1 MNAKYKYIY
10 LSEAKEYGNLD
21 LSILREA
28 TNPALDSALKNLLA
42 ANMEVLDAS
51 GIPQGSKLDNLNII
65 SVTPNMEVQPSEAQ
79 GFTVSIPMGAGQ
91 ARQVKYRID
100 RDLKGRNVLTLD
112 YSGDPQMNSLIPQ
125 IITMLN
131 ASNPDNAAR
140 LSTARITNIIP
151 HTARTLEYIQAF
163 TVIYPQDSGIVE
175 EEQYRADRSSGQLMF
190 LSTGTLANT
199 IKNMLLQTIS
209 NSDPQKKAML
219 NSGEVLGIEP
229 NTAVRVPEVTGFK
242 LSYVYNGDIYE
253 PEYKVS
259 KTPDNKIIFSLVTG
273 NTLEDTVLNMLLQ
286 TIPDNDPRKK
296 AMLDSGEVFG
306 IEPNTAVRVPEVT
319 GFKLSYTY
327 NGDTYESEYKV
338 SKTPD
343 NKIAFSP
350 VTGNT
355 LEDTVMDMLLGQLEK
370 SGAEEG
376 DAVAAT
382 GKISDISPA
391 EANTLDKVK
400 TFRLTYTDQAGA
412 VHVEDFQVVT
422 DSSGK
427 LMFQRIESLE
437 NKILQ
442 YIRQQ
447 FANDAPMTTWLNNVK
462 IEDITPVEG
471 TQGESLQEIESFTA
485 TDGQRSETF
494 VQTQQNG
501 RLYFAIN
508 SVEDDIYK
516 YLASVKGMESFNPSN
531 SKITITD
538 PAGDPT
544 VKFVDVNSFVLTRN
558 DGGPKV
564 EFKASNPPGKP
575 KAFTY
580 EVVSSDNLSED
591 LKKLVSAMDL
601 AKGYQKGFVVSDIR
615 PVNAKTVDNVI
626 GFRVSD
632 PEGKSIQYLG
642 MRGGKPVTLRIEDM
656 VKLYATSEDSG
667 LQYYKNPDTVLNN
680 STQIKDILQDK
691 AAGGVLDGIKSFTL
705 VLPNGDSAS
714 ITGVKNQSGVIKFA
728 LSNTKEGDST
738 APGQGL
744 TITDRDKKKI
754 DQIVGKVL
762 RKIKDLEFT
771 GWTNFRER

>member
-125 IITMLN
+125 IVTMLN
-131 ASNPDNAAR
+131 ASNPDNATR
-140 LSTARITNIIP
+140 LSTARITNIVP
-151 HTARTLEYIQAF
+151 SNARNLSDIQAF
-163 TVIYPQDSGIVE
+163 TVIYPQDSGIVK
-175 EEQYRADRSSGQLMF
+175 EEQYRADRSSGQLRF
-190 LSTGTLANT
+190 LPTGTLANT
-199 IKNMLLQTIS
+199 IKNMLLQTIPD
-209 NSDPQKKAML
+209 SDPKKKAML
-219 NSGEVLGIEP
+219 DSGEVLGIEP
-229 NTAVRVPEVTGFK
+229 GTAVRVPEVTGFK

-259 KTPDNKIIFSLVTG
+259 KTPDNKIAFSLVT
-273 NTLEDTVLNMLLQ
+273 
-286 TIPDNDPRKK
+286 R
-296 AMLDSGEVFG
+296 
-306 IEPNTAVRVPEVT
+306 
-319 GFKLSYTY
+319 
-327 NGDTYESEYKV
+327 
-338 SKTPD
+338 
-343 NKIAFSP
+343 
-350 VTGNT
+350 NT

-391 EANTLDKVK
+391 EANALDKVK

-412 VHVEDFQVVT
+412 VYVEDFQVVT

-447 FANDAPMTTWLNNVK
+447 FANDAPMTAWLNNVK
-462 IEDITPVEG
+462 IGSITPVEG
-471 TQGESLQEIESFTA
+471 TQGESLQEIASFTA

-508 SVEDDIYK
+508 SVENDIYK

-531 SKITITD
+531 SKITVTD

-544 VKFVDVNSFVLTRN
+544 VKFINVNSFVLTRN

-591 LKKLVSAMDL
+591 LKKLVSSMDL

-642 MRGGKPVTLRIEDM
+642 MKGGKPVTLRIEDM

-680 STQIKDILQDK
+680 STQIKNIMQDK

-714 ITGVKNQSGVIKFA
+714 IVGVKDQSGVIKFA

>member
-65 SVTPNMEVQPSEAQ
+65 SVTPNMEVQPDEAQ

-131 ASNPDNAAR
+131 ASNPDNATR
-140 LSTARITNIIP
+140 LSTARITNIVP
-151 HTARTLEYIQAF
+151 PNAKTLADIQAF

-190 LSTGTLANT
+190 LPTGTLANT
-199 IKNMLLQTIS
+199 IKNMLLQTIPD
-209 NSDPQKKAML
+209 SDPKKKAML
-219 NSGEVLGIEP
+219 DSGEVLGIEP
-229 NTAVRVPEVTGFK
+229 GTAVRVPEVTGFK

-253 PEYKVS
+253 PEY
-259 KTPDNKIIFSLVTG
+259 T
-273 NTLEDTVLNMLLQ
+273 
-286 TIPDNDPRKK
+286 
-296 AMLDSGEVFG
+296 
-306 IEPNTAVRVPEVT
+306 
-319 GFKLSYTY
+319 
-327 NGDTYESEYKV
+327 V

-343 NKIAFSP
+343 NKIAFSL
-350 VTGNT
+350 VTRNT

-447 FANDAPMTTWLNNVK
+447 FTNDAPMTTWLNNVR

-471 TQGESLQEIESFTA
+471 TQGESLQEIASFTA
-485 TDGQRSETF
+485 TDGQRAETF

-501 RLYFAIN
+501 KLYFAIN

-516 YLASVKGMESFNPSN
+516 YLASVEGMESFNPSN

-544 VKFVDVNSFVLTRN
+544 VKFVDVKSFVLTRN

-601 AKGYQKGFVVSDIR
+601 SKGYQKGFVVSDIR
-615 PVNAKTVDNVI
+615 PVNAKTIDNVI

-642 MRGGKPVTLRIEDM
+642 MKEGKPVTLKIEDM

-680 STQIKDILQDK
+680 STQVKNIMQDK
-691 AAGGVLDGIKSFTL
+691 AAGGILDGIKSFTL

-714 ITGVKNQSGVIKFA
+714 ITGVKDQSGVIKFA

-744 TITDRDKKKI
+744 TITDNDKKKI
-754 DQIVGKVL
+754 DQLVGKAL
-762 RKIKDLEFT
+762 KKIKDLEFT

>member
-51 GIPQGSKLDNLNII
+51 GIPQGSKLDNLNIV
-65 SVTPNMEVQPSEAQ
+65 SVTPNMEVPPSEAQ

-91 ARQVKYRID
+91 AKQVKYRID

-131 ASNPDNAAR
+131 ASNPDNATR

-151 HTARTLEYIQAF
+151 HTARNLADIQAF

-259 KTPDNKIIFSLVTG
+259 KTPDNKI
-273 NTLEDTVLNMLLQ
+273 
-286 TIPDNDPRKK
+286 
-296 AMLDSGEVFG
+296 
-306 IEPNTAVRVPEVT
+306 
-319 GFKLSYTY
+319 
-327 NGDTYESEYKV
+327 
-338 SKTPD
+338 
-343 NKIAFSP
+343 AFSP

-412 VHVEDFQVVT
+412 VHVEDFQVVM

-471 TQGESLQEIESFTA
+471 TQGESLQEIASFTA

-516 YLASVKGMESFNPSN
+516 YLASIKGMESFNPSN

-538 PAGDPT
+538 PSGDPT
-544 VKFVDVNSFVLTRN
+544 VKFVNVNSFVLTRN

-615 PVNAKTVDNVI
+615 PVNAKTIDNVI

-642 MRGGKPVTLRIEDM
+642 MKGGKPVTLRIEDM

-680 STQIKDILQDK
+680 STQIKDIMQDK

-714 ITGVKNQSGVIKFA
+714 IVGVKDQSGVIKFA

-744 TITDRDKKKI
+744 TITDNDKKKI
-754 DQIVGKVL
+754 DQLVGKAL
-762 RKIKDLEFT
+762 KKIKDLEFT

>member
-21 LSILREA
+21 LSILKEA

-125 IITMLN
+125 IVTMLN
-131 ASNPDNAAR
+131 ASNPDNATR
-140 LSTARITNIIP
+140 LSTARITNIVP
-151 HTARTLEYIQAF
+151 SNARNLADIQAF

-190 LSTGTLANT
+190 LPTGTLANT
-199 IKNMLLQTIS
+199 IKNMLLQTIPD
-209 NSDPQKKAML
+209 SDPKKKAML
-219 NSGEVLGIEP
+219 DSGEVLGIEP
-229 NTAVRVPEVTGFK
+229 GTAVRVPEVTGFK

-253 PEYKVS
+253 PEY
-259 KTPDNKIIFSLVTG
+259 T
-273 NTLEDTVLNMLLQ
+273 
-286 TIPDNDPRKK
+286 
-296 AMLDSGEVFG
+296 
-306 IEPNTAVRVPEVT
+306 
-319 GFKLSYTY
+319 
-327 NGDTYESEYKV
+327 V

-343 NKIAFSP
+343 NKIAFSL
-350 VTGNT
+350 VTRNT

-391 EANTLDKVK
+391 EANALDKVK

-447 FANDAPMTTWLNNVK
+447 FSNDAPMTTWLNNVK

-471 TQGESLQEIESFTA
+471 TQGESLQEIASFTA
-485 TDGQRSETF
+485 TDGQRAETF

-501 RLYFAIN
+501 KLYFAIN
-508 SVEDDIYK
+508 SVEDDIYR
-516 YLASVKGMESFNPSN
+516 YLASVEGMKSFNPSN
-531 SKITITD
+531 SKITVTD

-544 VKFVDVNSFVLTRN
+544 VKFINVNSFVLTRN

-591 LKKLVSAMDL
+591 LKKLVSSMDL
-601 AKGYQKGFVVSDIR
+601 AKGYQKGFIVSDIR

-642 MRGGKPVTLRIEDM
+642 MKGGKPVTLMIEDM

-680 STQIKDILQDK
+680 STQIKNIMQDK
-691 AAGGVLDGIKSFTL
+691 AAGGVLDGVKSFTL

-714 ITGVKNQSGVIKFA
+714 IVGVKDQSGVIKFA

-762 RKIKDLEFT
+762 RKIKDLEFI

>member
-91 ARQVKYRID
+91 ARQVKYKID

-131 ASNPDNAAR
+131 ASNPDNATR
-140 LSTARITNIIP
+140 LSTARITNIVP
-151 HTARTLEYIQAF
+151 SNAKTLADIQAF

-190 LSTGTLANT
+190 LPTGTLANT
-199 IKNMLLQTIS
+199 IKNMLLQTIP
-209 NSDPQKKAML
+209 NSDPKKKAML
-219 NSGEVLGIEP
+219 DSGEVLGIEP
-229 NTAVRVPEVTGFK
+229 GTAVRVPEVTGFK

-253 PEYKVS
+253 PEY
-259 KTPDNKIIFSLVTG
+259 T
-273 NTLEDTVLNMLLQ
+273 
-286 TIPDNDPRKK
+286 
-296 AMLDSGEVFG
+296 
-306 IEPNTAVRVPEVT
+306 
-319 GFKLSYTY
+319 
-327 NGDTYESEYKV
+327 V

-343 NKIAFSP
+343 NKIAFSL
-350 VTGNT
+350 VTRNT

-391 EANTLDKVK
+391 EAETLDKVK

-447 FANDAPMTTWLNNVK
+447 FANDASMTTWLNNVR

-471 TQGESLQEIESFTA
+471 TQGESLQEIASFTA
-485 TDGQRSETF
+485 TDGQRAETF

-516 YLASVKGMESFNPSN
+516 YLASIKGMESFNPSN

-538 PAGDPT
+538 PTGDPT
-544 VKFVDVNSFVLTRN
+544 VKFVDVRSFVLTRN

-580 EVVSSDNLSED
+580 EVVSSNNLSED

-615 PVNAKTVDNVI
+615 PVNAKTIDNVI

-642 MRGGKPVTLRIEDM
+642 MKGGKPVTLRIEDM

-680 STQIKDILQDK
+680 STQIKNIMQDK

-714 ITGVKNQSGVIKFA
+714 ITGVKDQSGVIKFA

-744 TITDRDKKKI
+744 TITDNDKKKI
-754 DQIVGKVL
+754 DQLVGKAL
-762 RKIKDLEFT
+762 KKIKDLEFT

>member
-42 ANMEVLDAS
+42 TNMEVLDAS

-131 ASNPDNAAR
+131 ASNPDNATR
-140 LSTARITNIIP
+140 LSTARITNIVP
-151 HTARTLEYIQAF
+151 SNAKNLADIQAF

-190 LSTGTLANT
+190 LPTGTLANT
-199 IKNMLLQTIS
+199 IKNMLLQTIPD
-209 NSDPQKKAML
+209 SDPKKKAML
-219 NSGEVLGIEP
+219 DSGEVLGIEP
-229 NTAVRVPEVTGFK
+229 GTAVRVPEVTGFK

-253 PEYKVS
+253 PEY
-259 KTPDNKIIFSLVTG
+259 T
-273 NTLEDTVLNMLLQ
+273 
-286 TIPDNDPRKK
+286 
-296 AMLDSGEVFG
+296 
-306 IEPNTAVRVPEVT
+306 
-319 GFKLSYTY
+319 
-327 NGDTYESEYKV
+327 V

-343 NKIAFSP
+343 NKIAFSL
-350 VTGNT
+350 VTRNT

-376 DAVAAT
+376 NAVAAT

-447 FANDAPMTTWLNNVK
+447 FANDAPMTTWLNNVR

-501 RLYFAIN
+501 KLYFAIN

-591 LKKLVSAMDL
+591 LKKLVSSMDL

-615 PVNAKTVDNVI
+615 PVNAKTIDNVI

-642 MRGGKPVTLRIEDM
+642 MKGGKPVTLRIEDM

-680 STQIKDILQDK
+680 NTQIKDIMQDK

-714 ITGVKNQSGVIKFA
+714 IVGVKDQSGVIKFA

-744 TITDRDKKKI
+744 TITDNDKKKI
-754 DQIVGKVL
+754 DQLVGKAL
-762 RKIKDLEFT
+762 KKIKDLEFT

>member
-65 SVTPNMEVQPSEAQ
+65 SVTPNMEVQPDEAQ

-131 ASNPDNAAR
+131 ASNPDNATR
-140 LSTARITNIIP
+140 LSTARITNIVP
-151 HTARTLEYIQAF
+151 PNAKTLADIQAF

-190 LSTGTLANT
+190 LPTGTLANT
-199 IKNMLLQTIS
+199 IKNMLLQTIPD
-209 NSDPQKKAML
+209 SDPKKKAML
-219 NSGEVLGIEP
+219 DSGEVLGIEP
-229 NTAVRVPEVTGFK
+229 GTAVRVPEVTGFK

-253 PEYKVS
+253 PEY
-259 KTPDNKIIFSLVTG
+259 T
-273 NTLEDTVLNMLLQ
+273 
-286 TIPDNDPRKK
+286 
-296 AMLDSGEVFG
+296 
-306 IEPNTAVRVPEVT
+306 
-319 GFKLSYTY
+319 
-327 NGDTYESEYKV
+327 V

-343 NKIAFSP
+343 NKIAFSL
-350 VTGNT
+350 VTRNT

-391 EANTLDKVK
+391 EAHTLDKVK

-447 FANDAPMTTWLNNVK
+447 FANDAPMTTWMNNVR

-471 TQGESLQEIESFTA
+471 TQGESLQEIASFTA
-485 TDGQRSETF
+485 TDGQRAETF

-501 RLYFAIN
+501 KLYFAIN

-516 YLASVKGMESFNPSN
+516 YLASVEGMESFNPSN

-544 VKFVDVNSFVLTRN
+544 VKFVDVKSFVLTRN

-591 LKKLVSAMDL
+591 LKKLVSARDL
-601 AKGYQKGFVVSDIR
+601 SKGYQKGFVVSDIR
-615 PVNAKTVDNVI
+615 PVNAKTIDNVI

-642 MRGGKPVTLRIEDM
+642 MKEGKPVTLKIEDM

-680 STQIKDILQDK
+680 STQVKNIMQDK
-691 AAGGVLDGIKSFTL
+691 AAGGILDGIKSFTL

-714 ITGVKNQSGVIKFA
+714 ITGVKDQSGVIKFA

-744 TITDRDKKKI
+744 TITDNDKKKI
-754 DQIVGKVL
+754 DQLVGKAL
-762 RKIKDLEFT
+762 KKIKDLEFT

>member
-65 SVTPNMEVQPSEAQ
+65 SVTPNMEVQPDEAQ
-79 GFTVSIPMGAGQ
+79 DFTVSIPMGAGQ

-131 ASNPDNAAR
+131 ASNPDNATR
-140 LSTARITNIIP
+140 LSTARITNIVP
-151 HTARTLEYIQAF
+151 PNAKTLADIQAF

-190 LSTGTLANT
+190 LPTGTLANT
-199 IKNMLLQTIS
+199 IKNMLLQTIPD
-209 NSDPQKKAML
+209 SDPKKKAML
-219 NSGEVLGIEP
+219 DSGEVLGIEP
-229 NTAVRVPEVTGFK
+229 GTAVRVPEVTGFK

-253 PEYKVS
+253 PEY
-259 KTPDNKIIFSLVTG
+259 T
-273 NTLEDTVLNMLLQ
+273 
-286 TIPDNDPRKK
+286 
-296 AMLDSGEVFG
+296 
-306 IEPNTAVRVPEVT
+306 
-319 GFKLSYTY
+319 
-327 NGDTYESEYKV
+327 V

-343 NKIAFSP
+343 NKIAFSL
-350 VTGNT
+350 VTRNT

-391 EANTLDKVK
+391 EAHTLDKVK

-447 FANDAPMTTWLNNVK
+447 FANDAPMTTWLNNVR

-471 TQGESLQEIESFTA
+471 TQGESLQEIASFTA
-485 TDGQRSETF
+485 TDGQRAETF

-501 RLYFAIN
+501 KLYFAIN

-516 YLASVKGMESFNPSN
+516 YLASVEGMESFNPSN

-544 VKFVDVNSFVLTRN
+544 VKFVDVKSFVLTRN

-601 AKGYQKGFVVSDIR
+601 SKGYQKGFVVSDIR
-615 PVNAKTVDNVI
+615 PVNAKTIDNVI

-642 MRGGKPVTLRIEDM
+642 MKEGKPVTLKIEDM

-680 STQIKDILQDK
+680 STQVKNIMQDK
-691 AAGGVLDGIKSFTL
+691 AAGGILDGIKSFTL

-714 ITGVKNQSGVIKFA
+714 ITGVKDQSGVIKFA

-744 TITDRDKKKI
+744 TITDNDKKKI
-754 DQIVGKVL
+754 DQLVGKAL
-762 RKIKDLEFT
+762 KKIKDLEFT

>member
-42 ANMEVLDAS
+42 ANMEVLNAS

-125 IITMLN
+125 IVTMLN
-131 ASNPDNAAR
+131 ASNPDNATR
-140 LSTARITNIIP
+140 LSTARITNIVP
-151 HTARTLEYIQAF
+151 SNARNLADIQAF

-175 EEQYRADRSSGQLMF
+175 EVQYRADRSSGQLMF

-199 IKNMLLQTIS
+199 IKNMLLQTIPD
-209 NSDPQKKAML
+209 SDPKKKAML
-219 NSGEVLGIEP
+219 DSGEVLGIEP
-229 NTAVRVPEVTGFK
+229 GTAVRVPEVTGFK

-259 KTPDNKIIFSLVTG
+259 KTPDNKIAFSLVT
-273 NTLEDTVLNMLLQ
+273 
-286 TIPDNDPRKK
+286 R
-296 AMLDSGEVFG
+296 
-306 IEPNTAVRVPEVT
+306 
-319 GFKLSYTY
+319 
-327 NGDTYESEYKV
+327 
-338 SKTPD
+338 
-343 NKIAFSP
+343 
-350 VTGNT
+350 NT

-391 EANTLDKVK
+391 EANALDKVK

-447 FANDAPMTTWLNNVK
+447 FVNDAPMTAWLNNVK
-462 IEDITPVEG
+462 IGNITPVEG
-471 TQGESLQEIESFTA
+471 TQGESLQEIASFTA

-508 SVEDDIYK
+508 SIENDIYK

-531 SKITITD
+531 SKITVTD

-544 VKFVDVNSFVLTRN
+544 VKFINVNSFVLTRN

-591 LKKLVSAMDL
+591 LKKLVSSMDL

-642 MRGGKPVTLRIEDM
+642 MKGGKPVTLRIEDM

-680 STQIKDILQDK
+680 STQIKNIMQDK

-714 ITGVKNQSGVIKFA
+714 IVGVKDQSGVIKFA

>member
-65 SVTPNMEVQPSEAQ
+65 SVTPNMEVQPDEAQ
-79 GFTVSIPMGAGQ
+79 DFTVSIPMGAGQ

-131 ASNPDNAAR
+131 ASNPDNATR
-140 LSTARITNIIP
+140 LSTARITNIVP
-151 HTARTLEYIQAF
+151 PNAKTLADIQAF

-190 LSTGTLANT
+190 LPTGTLANT
-199 IKNMLLQTIS
+199 IKNMLLQTIPD
-209 NSDPQKKAML
+209 SDPKKKAML
-219 NSGEVLGIEP
+219 DSGEVLGIEP
-229 NTAVRVPEVTGFK
+229 GTAVRVPEVTGFK

-253 PEYKVS
+253 PEY
-259 KTPDNKIIFSLVTG
+259 T
-273 NTLEDTVLNMLLQ
+273 
-286 TIPDNDPRKK
+286 
-296 AMLDSGEVFG
+296 
-306 IEPNTAVRVPEVT
+306 
-319 GFKLSYTY
+319 
-327 NGDTYESEYKV
+327 V

-343 NKIAFSP
+343 NKIAFSL
-350 VTGNT
+350 VTRNT

-391 EANTLDKVK
+391 EAHTLDKVK

-447 FANDAPMTTWLNNVK
+447 FANDAPMTTWLNNVR

-471 TQGESLQEIESFTA
+471 TQGESLQEIASFTA
-485 TDGQRSETF
+485 TDGQRAETF

-501 RLYFAIN
+501 KLYFAIN

-516 YLASVKGMESFNPSN
+516 YLASVEGMESFNPSN

-544 VKFVDVNSFVLTRN
+544 VKFVDVKSFVLTRN
-558 DGGPKV
+558 DGGPRIK
-564 EFKASNPPGKP
+564 FKASNPPGKP

-601 AKGYQKGFVVSDIR
+601 SKGYQKGFVVSDIR
-615 PVNAKTVDNVI
+615 PVNAKTIDNVI

-642 MRGGKPVTLRIEDM
+642 MKEGKPVTLKIEDM

-680 STQIKDILQDK
+680 STQVKNIMQDK
-691 AAGGVLDGIKSFTL
+691 AAGGILDGIKSFTL

-714 ITGVKNQSGVIKFA
+714 ITGVKDQSGVIKFA

-744 TITDRDKKKI
+744 TITDNDKKKI
-754 DQIVGKVL
+754 DQLVGKAL
-762 RKIKDLEFT
+762 KKIKDLEFT

>member
-28 TNPALDSALKNLLA
+28 INPTLDSALKNLLA

-131 ASNPDNAAR
+131 ASNPDNATR
-140 LSTARITNIIP
+140 LSTARITNIVP
-151 HTARTLEYIQAF
+151 SNARNLSDIQAF

-190 LSTGTLANT
+190 LPTGTLANT
-199 IKNMLLQTIS
+199 IKNMLLQTIPD
-209 NSDPQKKAML
+209 SDPKKKAML
-219 NSGEVLGIEP
+219 DSGEVLGIEP

-253 PEYKVS
+253 PEY
-259 KTPDNKIIFSLVTG
+259 T
-273 NTLEDTVLNMLLQ
+273 
-286 TIPDNDPRKK
+286 
-296 AMLDSGEVFG
+296 
-306 IEPNTAVRVPEVT
+306 
-319 GFKLSYTY
+319 
-327 NGDTYESEYKV
+327 V

-343 NKIAFSP
+343 NKIAFSL
-350 VTGNT
+350 VTRNT

-376 DAVAAT
+376 NAVAAT
-382 GKISDISPA
+382 GRISDISPA

-437 NKILQ
+437 NKILR

-447 FANDAPMTTWLNNVK
+447 FANDAPMTAWLNNVR

-471 TQGESLQEIESFTA
+471 TQGESLQEIASFTA
-485 TDGQRSETF
+485 TDGQRAETF

-501 RLYFAIN
+501 KLYFAIN

-516 YLASVKGMESFNPSN
+516 YLASIKGMESFNPSN

-591 LKKLVSAMDL
+591 LKKLVSSMDL

-615 PVNAKTVDNVI
+615 PVNAKTIDNVI

-642 MRGGKPVTLRIEDM
+642 MKGGKPVTLRIEDM

-680 STQIKDILQDK
+680 STQIKDIMQDK

-714 ITGVKNQSGVIKFA
+714 IVGVKDQSGVIKFA

-744 TITDRDKKKI
+744 TITDNDKKKI
-754 DQIVGKVL
+754 DQLVGKAL
-762 RKIKDLEFT
+762 KKIKDLEFT

>member
-28 TNPALDSALKNLLA
+28 TDPAPDHALKNLLA

-51 GIPQGSKLDNLNII
+51 GSPQGSKLDNLNII

-125 IITMLN
+125 IVTMLN
-131 ASNPDNAAR
+131 ASNPDNATR
-140 LSTARITNIIP
+140 LSTARITNIVP
-151 HTARTLEYIQAF
+151 SNARNLADIQAF

-190 LSTGTLANT
+190 LPTGTLANT
-199 IKNMLLQTIS
+199 IKNMLLQTIPD
-209 NSDPQKKAML
+209 SDPKKKAML
-219 NSGEVLGIEP
+219 DSGEVLGIEP

-242 LSYVYNGDIYE
+242 LSYIYNGDIYE
-253 PEYKVS
+253 PEY
-259 KTPDNKIIFSLVTG
+259 T
-273 NTLEDTVLNMLLQ
+273 
-286 TIPDNDPRKK
+286 
-296 AMLDSGEVFG
+296 
-306 IEPNTAVRVPEVT
+306 
-319 GFKLSYTY
+319 
-327 NGDTYESEYKV
+327 V

-343 NKIAFSP
+343 NKIAFSL
-350 VTGNT
+350 VTRNT

-447 FANDAPMTTWLNNVK
+447 FVNDAPMTAWLNNVK
-462 IEDITPVEG
+462 IGNITPVEG
-471 TQGESLQEIESFTA
+471 TQGESLQEIASFTA

-508 SVEDDIYK
+508 SVENDIYK

-531 SKITITD
+531 SKITVTD

-544 VKFVDVNSFVLTRN
+544 VKFINVNSFVLTRN

-591 LKKLVSAMDL
+591 LKKLVSSMDL

-642 MRGGKPVTLRIEDM
+642 MKGGKPVTLRIEDM

-680 STQIKDILQDK
+680 STQIKNIMQDK

-714 ITGVKNQSGVIKFA
+714 IVGVKDQSGVIKFA

>member
-28 TNPALDSALKNLLA
+28 RNSALDSALKNLLA
-42 ANMEVLDAS
+42 ANMEVLNAS

-65 SVTPNMEVQPSEAQ
+65 SVTPNMKVQPSKAQ

-125 IITMLN
+125 IVTMLN
-131 ASNPDNAAR
+131 ASNPDNATR
-140 LSTARITNIIP
+140 LSTARITNIVP
-151 HTARTLEYIQAF
+151 SNARNLSDIQAF
-163 TVIYPQDSGIVE
+163 TVIYPQDSGIVK
-175 EEQYRADRSSGQLMF
+175 EEQYRADRSSGQLRF
-190 LSTGTLANT
+190 LPTGTLANT
-199 IKNMLLQTIS
+199 IKNMLLQTIPD
-209 NSDPQKKAML
+209 SDPKKKAML
-219 NSGEVLGIEP
+219 DSGEVLGIEP
-229 NTAVRVPEVTGFK
+229 GTAVRVPEVTGFK

-259 KTPDNKIIFSLVTG
+259 KTPDNKIAFSLVT
-273 NTLEDTVLNMLLQ
+273 
-286 TIPDNDPRKK
+286 R
-296 AMLDSGEVFG
+296 
-306 IEPNTAVRVPEVT
+306 
-319 GFKLSYTY
+319 
-327 NGDTYESEYKV
+327 
-338 SKTPD
+338 
-343 NKIAFSP
+343 
-350 VTGNT
+350 NT

-391 EANTLDKVK
+391 EANALDKVK

-412 VHVEDFQVVT
+412 VYVEDFQVVT

-447 FANDAPMTTWLNNVK
+447 FANDAPMTAWLNNVK
-462 IEDITPVEG
+462 IGSITPVEG
-471 TQGESLQEIESFTA
+471 TQGESLQEIASFTA

-508 SVEDDIYK
+508 SVENDIYK

-531 SKITITD
+531 SKITVTD

-544 VKFVDVNSFVLTRN
+544 VKFINVNSFVLTRN

-591 LKKLVSAMDL
+591 LKKLVSSMDL

-642 MRGGKPVTLRIEDM
+642 MKGGKPVTLRIEDM

-680 STQIKDILQDK
+680 STQIKNIMQDK

-714 ITGVKNQSGVIKFA
+714 IVGVKDQSGVIKFA

>member
-21 LSILREA
+21 LNILREA

-42 ANMEVLDAS
+42 ANMEVLNAS

-131 ASNPDNAAR
+131 ASNPDNATR
-140 LSTARITNIIP
+140 LSTARITNIVP
-151 HTARTLEYIQAF
+151 PNARNLSDIQAF

-190 LSTGTLANT
+190 LPTGTLANT
-199 IKNMLLQTIS
+199 IKNMLLQTIPD
-209 NSDPQKKAML
+209 SDPKKKAML
-219 NSGEVLGIEP
+219 DSGEVLGIEP
-229 NTAVRVPEVTGFK
+229 GTAVRVPEVTGFK

-253 PEYKVS
+253 PEY
-259 KTPDNKIIFSLVTG
+259 T
-273 NTLEDTVLNMLLQ
+273 
-286 TIPDNDPRKK
+286 
-296 AMLDSGEVFG
+296 
-306 IEPNTAVRVPEVT
+306 
-319 GFKLSYTY
+319 
-327 NGDTYESEYKV
+327 V

-343 NKIAFSP
+343 NKIAFSL
-350 VTGNT
+350 VTRNT

-382 GKISDISPA
+382 GKISDITPA

-447 FANDAPMTTWLNNVK
+447 FANDAPMTTWLNNVR

-471 TQGESLQEIESFTA
+471 TQGESLQEIASFTA

-516 YLASVKGMESFNPSN
+516 YLASVEGMESFNPSN
-531 SKITITD
+531 SKITVTD

-544 VKFVDVNSFVLTRN
+544 VKFVDVKSFVLTRN

-642 MRGGKPVTLRIEDM
+642 MKGGKPVTLRIEDM

-680 STQIKDILQDK
+680 STQIKNILQDK

-714 ITGVKNQSGVIKFA
+714 IVGVKDQSGVIKFA

-754 DQIVGKVL
+754 DQIVGKAL
-762 RKIKDLEFT
+762 KKIKDLEFI

>member
-65 SVTPNMEVQPSEAQ
+65 SVTPNMEVQPDEAQ

-131 ASNPDNAAR
+131 ASNPDNATR

-151 HTARTLEYIQAF
+151 SNARNLSDIQAF
-163 TVIYPQDSGIVE
+163 TVIYPQDSGIVK
-175 EEQYRADRSSGQLMF
+175 EEQYRADRSSGQLRF
-190 LSTGTLANT
+190 LPTGTLANT
-199 IKNMLLQTIS
+199 IKNMLLQTIPD
-209 NSDPQKKAML
+209 SDPKKKAML
-219 NSGEVLGIEP
+219 DSGEVLGIEP

-253 PEYKVS
+253 PEY
-259 KTPDNKIIFSLVTG
+259 T
-273 NTLEDTVLNMLLQ
+273 
-286 TIPDNDPRKK
+286 
-296 AMLDSGEVFG
+296 
-306 IEPNTAVRVPEVT
+306 
-319 GFKLSYTY
+319 
-327 NGDTYESEYKV
+327 V

-343 NKIAFSP
+343 NKIAFSL
-350 VTGNT
+350 VTRNT
-355 LEDTVMDMLLGQLEK
+355 IEDTVMDMLLGQLKK

-376 DAVAAT
+376 DAAEAT

-400 TFRLTYTDQAGA
+400 TFRLTYTDQAGT

-471 TQGESLQEIESFTA
+471 TQGESLQEIASFTA

-501 RLYFAIN
+501 RRYFAIN

-516 YLASVKGMESFNPSN
+516 YLASVEGMKSFNPSN
-531 SKITITD
+531 SKITVTD

-544 VKFVDVNSFVLTRN
+544 VKFVDVKSFVLTRN

-591 LKKLVSAMDL
+591 LKKLVSSMDL
-601 AKGYQKGFVVSDIR
+601 AKGYQNGFVVSDIR

-642 MRGGKPVTLRIEDM
+642 MKGGKPVTLRIEDM
-656 VKLYATSEDSG
+656 VKLYATSEDSR

-680 STQIKDILQDK
+680 STQIKNIMQDK

-714 ITGVKNQSGVIKFA
+714 IVGVKDQSGVIKFA

>member
-65 SVTPNMEVQPSEAQ
+65 SVTPNMEVPPSEAQ

-91 ARQVKYRID
+91 AKQVKYRID

-131 ASNPDNAAR
+131 ASNPDNATR

-151 HTARTLEYIQAF
+151 HTARNLADIQAF

-259 KTPDNKIIFSLVTG
+259 KTPDNKI
-273 NTLEDTVLNMLLQ
+273 
-286 TIPDNDPRKK
+286 
-296 AMLDSGEVFG
+296 
-306 IEPNTAVRVPEVT
+306 
-319 GFKLSYTY
+319 
-327 NGDTYESEYKV
+327 
-338 SKTPD
+338 
-343 NKIAFSP
+343 AFSP

-412 VHVEDFQVVT
+412 VHVEDFQVVM

-471 TQGESLQEIESFTA
+471 TQGESLQEIASFTA

-516 YLASVKGMESFNPSN
+516 YLASIKGMESFNPSN

-538 PAGDPT
+538 PSGDPT
-544 VKFVDVNSFVLTRN
+544 VKFVNVNSFVLTRN

-615 PVNAKTVDNVI
+615 PVNAKTIDNVI

-642 MRGGKPVTLRIEDM
+642 MKGGKPVTLRIEDM

-680 STQIKDILQDK
+680 STQIKDIMQDK

-714 ITGVKNQSGVIKFA
+714 IVGVKDQSGVIKFA

-744 TITDRDKKKI
+744 TITDNDKKKI
-754 DQIVGKVL
+754 DQLVGKAL
-762 RKIKDLEFT
+762 KKIKDLEFT

>member
-28 TNPALDSALKNLLA
+28 INPTLDSALKNLLA

-91 ARQVKYRID
+91 AKQVKYRID
-100 RDLKGRNVLTLD
+100 RDLRGRSVLTLD

-131 ASNPDNAAR
+131 ASNPNNATR

-163 TVIYPQDSGIVE
+163 TVIYRQDSGIVE

-190 LSTGTLANT
+190 LPTGTLANT

-259 KTPDNKIIFSLVTG
+259 KTPDNKIIFSL
-273 NTLEDTVLNMLLQ
+273 
-286 TIPDNDPRKK
+286 
-296 AMLDSGEVFG
+296 
-306 IEPNTAVRVPEVT
+306 
-319 GFKLSYTY
+319 
-327 NGDTYESEYKV
+327 
-338 SKTPD
+338 
-343 NKIAFSP
+343 

-447 FANDAPMTTWLNNVK
+447 FANDAPMTTWLNSVK

-471 TQGESLQEIESFTA
+471 TQGESLQEIASFTA

-501 RLYFAIN
+501 RLYFALN

-580 EVVSSDNLSED
+580 EVVSSNNLSED

-615 PVNAKTVDNVI
+615 PVNAKTIDNVI

-642 MRGGKPVTLRIEDM
+642 MKGGKPVTLRIEDM

-680 STQIKDILQDK
+680 STQIKNIMQDK

-714 ITGVKNQSGVIKFA
+714 IVGVKDQSGVIKFA

-744 TITDRDKKKI
+744 TITDNDKKKI
-754 DQIVGKVL
+754 DQLVGKAL
-762 RKIKDLEFT
+762 KKIKDLEFT

>member
-91 ARQVKYRID
+91 ARQVKYKID

-131 ASNPDNAAR
+131 ASNPNNATR
-140 LSTARITNIIP
+140 LSTARITNITP
-151 HTARTLEYIQAF
+151 STAKNLADIQAF

-190 LSTGTLANT
+190 LPTGTLANT
-199 IKNMLLQTIS
+199 IKNMLLQTIPD
-209 NSDPQKKAML
+209 SDPKKKAML
-219 NSGEVLGIEP
+219 DSGEVLGIEP

-253 PEYKVS
+253 PEY
-259 KTPDNKIIFSLVTG
+259 T
-273 NTLEDTVLNMLLQ
+273 
-286 TIPDNDPRKK
+286 
-296 AMLDSGEVFG
+296 
-306 IEPNTAVRVPEVT
+306 
-319 GFKLSYTY
+319 
-327 NGDTYESEYKV
+327 V

-343 NKIAFSP
+343 NKIAFSL
-350 VTGNT
+350 VTRNT

-471 TQGESLQEIESFTA
+471 TQGESLQEIASFTA

-538 PAGDPT
+538 PAEDPA
-544 VKFVDVNSFVLTRN
+544 VKFIDVNSFVLTRN

-580 EVVSSDNLSED
+580 EVVSSNNLSED
-591 LKKLVSAMDL
+591 LKKLVSSMDL

-615 PVNAKTVDNVI
+615 PVNAKTIDNVI

-642 MRGGKPVTLRIEDM
+642 MKGGKPVTLRIEDM

-680 STQIKDILQDK
+680 STQIKNIMQDK

-714 ITGVKNQSGVIKFA
+714 ITGVKDQSGVIKFA

-744 TITDRDKKKI
+744 TITDNDKKKI
-754 DQIVGKVL
+754 DQLVDKAL

>member
-65 SVTPNMEVQPSEAQ
+65 SVTPNMEVQPDEAQ

-140 LSTARITNIIP
+140 LSTARITNIVP
-151 HTARTLEYIQAF
+151 SNAKNLADIQAF

-190 LSTGTLANT
+190 LPTGTLANT
-199 IKNMLLQTIS
+199 IKNMLLQTIPD
-209 NSDPQKKAML
+209 SDPKKKAML
-219 NSGEVLGIEP
+219 DSGEVLGIEP

-253 PEYKVS
+253 PEY
-259 KTPDNKIIFSLVTG
+259 T
-273 NTLEDTVLNMLLQ
+273 
-286 TIPDNDPRKK
+286 
-296 AMLDSGEVFG
+296 
-306 IEPNTAVRVPEVT
+306 
-319 GFKLSYTY
+319 
-327 NGDTYESEYKV
+327 V

-343 NKIAFSP
+343 NKIAFSL
-350 VTGNT
+350 VTRNT

-376 DAVAAT
+376 NAVAAT

-447 FANDAPMTTWLNNVK
+447 FANDAPMTTWLNNVR
-462 IEDITPVEG
+462 IEDITPIEG

-494 VQTQQNG
+494 IQTQQNG

-516 YLASVKGMESFNPSN
+516 YLASIKGMESFNPSN

-580 EVVSSDNLSED
+580 EVVSSNNLSED
-591 LKKLVSAMDL
+591 LKKLVSSMDL

-642 MRGGKPVTLRIEDM
+642 MKGGKPVTLRIEDM

-680 STQIKDILQDK
+680 STQIKDIMQDK

-714 ITGVKNQSGVIKFA
+714 IVGIKDQSGVIKFA

-744 TITDRDKKKI
+744 TITDNDKKKI
-754 DQIVGKVL
+754 DQLVGKAL
-762 RKIKDLEFT
+762 KKIKDLEFT

>member
-65 SVTPNMEVQPSEAQ
+65 SVTPNMEVQPDEAQ

-131 ASNPDNAAR
+131 ASNPDNATR
-140 LSTARITNIIP
+140 LSTARITNIVP
-151 HTARTLEYIQAF
+151 PNAKTLADIQAF

-190 LSTGTLANT
+190 LPTGTLANT
-199 IKNMLLQTIS
+199 IKNMLLQTIPD
-209 NSDPQKKAML
+209 SDPKKKAML
-219 NSGEVLGIEP
+219 DSGEVLGIEP
-229 NTAVRVPEVTGFK
+229 GTAVRVPEVTGFK

-253 PEYKVS
+253 PEY
-259 KTPDNKIIFSLVTG
+259 T
-273 NTLEDTVLNMLLQ
+273 
-286 TIPDNDPRKK
+286 
-296 AMLDSGEVFG
+296 
-306 IEPNTAVRVPEVT
+306 
-319 GFKLSYTY
+319 
-327 NGDTYESEYKV
+327 V

-343 NKIAFSP
+343 NKIAFSL
-350 VTGNT
+350 VTRNT

-391 EANTLDKVK
+391 EAHTLDKVK

-447 FANDAPMTTWLNNVK
+447 FANDAPMTTWLNNVR

-471 TQGESLQEIESFTA
+471 TQGESLQEIASFTA
-485 TDGQRSETF
+485 TDGQRAETF

-501 RLYFAIN
+501 KLYFAIN

-516 YLASVKGMESFNPSN
+516 YLASVEGMESFNPSN

-544 VKFVDVNSFVLTRN
+544 VKFVDVKSFVLTRN

-601 AKGYQKGFVVSDIR
+601 SKGYQKGFVVSDIR
-615 PVNAKTVDNVI
+615 PVNAKTIDNVI

-642 MRGGKPVTLRIEDM
+642 MKEGKPVTLKIEDM

-680 STQIKDILQDK
+680 STQVKNIMQDK
-691 AAGGVLDGIKSFTL
+691 AAGGILDGIKSFTL

-714 ITGVKNQSGVIKFA
+714 ITGVKDQSGVIKFA

-744 TITDRDKKKI
+744 TITDNDKKKI
-754 DQIVGKVL
+754 DQLVGKAL
-762 RKIKDLEFT
+762 KKIKDLEFT

>member
-42 ANMEVLDAS
+42 ANMEVLNAS

-219 NSGEVLGIEP
+219 NSGEVLEIEP

-273 NTLEDTVLNMLLQ
+273 NTLEDTV
-286 TIPDNDPRKK
+286 
-296 AMLDSGEVFG
+296 
-306 IEPNTAVRVPEVT
+306 
-319 GFKLSYTY
+319 
-327 NGDTYESEYKV
+327 
-338 SKTPD
+338 
-343 NKIAFSP
+343 
-350 VTGNT
+350 
-355 LEDTVMDMLLGQLEK
+355 MDMLLGQLEK

-376 DAVAAT
+376 NAVAAT

-471 TQGESLQEIESFTA
+471 TQGESLQEIASFTV
-485 TDGQRSETF
+485 TDGQRAETF

-501 RLYFAIN
+501 RRYFAIN

-516 YLASVKGMESFNPSN
+516 YLASVEGMKSFNPSN

-544 VKFVDVNSFVLTRN
+544 VKFVDVKSFVLTRN

-591 LKKLVSAMDL
+591 LKKLVSSMDL

-642 MRGGKPVTLRIEDM
+642 MKGGKPVTLRIEDM

-680 STQIKDILQDK
+680 STQIKNIMQDK

-714 ITGVKNQSGVIKFA
+714 IVGVKDQSGVIKFA

-762 RKIKDLEFT
+762 RKIKDLEFI

>member
-65 SVTPNMEVQPSEAQ
+65 SVTPNMEVQPDEAQ

-131 ASNPDNAAR
+131 ASNPDNATR
-140 LSTARITNIIP
+140 LSTARITNIVP
-151 HTARTLEYIQAF
+151 SNAKNLADIQAF

-190 LSTGTLANT
+190 LPTGTLANT
-199 IKNMLLQTIS
+199 IKNMLLQTIPD
-209 NSDPQKKAML
+209 SDPKKKAML
-219 NSGEVLGIEP
+219 DSGEVLGIEP
-229 NTAVRVPEVTGFK
+229 GTAVRVPEVTGFK

-253 PEYKVS
+253 PEY
-259 KTPDNKIIFSLVTG
+259 T
-273 NTLEDTVLNMLLQ
+273 
-286 TIPDNDPRKK
+286 
-296 AMLDSGEVFG
+296 
-306 IEPNTAVRVPEVT
+306 
-319 GFKLSYTY
+319 
-327 NGDTYESEYKV
+327 V

-343 NKIAFSP
+343 NKIAFSL
-350 VTGNT
+350 VTRNT

-382 GKISDISPA
+382 GKISDIAPA
-391 EANTLDKVK
+391 EVNSLDKVK

-427 LMFQRIESLE
+427 LTFQRIESLE

-447 FANDAPMTTWLNNVK
+447 FANDAPMTAWLNNVR

-501 RLYFAIN
+501 KLYFAIN

-544 VKFVDVNSFVLTRN
+544 VKFVNVNSFVLTRN

-591 LKKLVSAMDL
+591 LKKLVSSMDL
-601 AKGYQKGFVVSDIR
+601 AKGYQKGFIVSDIR
-615 PVNAKTVDNVI
+615 PVNAKTIDNVI

-642 MRGGKPVTLRIEDM
+642 MKGGKPVTLRIEDM
-656 VKLYATSEDSG
+656 VKLYATSADSG
-667 LQYYKNPDTVLNN
+667 LQYYKNPDIVLNN
-680 STQIKDILQDK
+680 STQIKDIMQDK

-705 VLPNGDSAS
+705 VLPNGDSVS
-714 ITGVKNQSGVIKFA
+714 IVGVKDQSGVIKFA

-744 TITDRDKKKI
+744 TITDNDKKKI
-754 DQIVGKVL
+754 DQLVGKAL
-762 RKIKDLEFT
+762 KKIKDLEFT

>member
-28 TNPALDSALKNLLA
+28 RNSALDSALKNRLA
-42 ANMEVLDAS
+42 ANMEVLNAS

-65 SVTPNMEVQPSEAQ
+65 SVTPNMKVQPSKAQ

-125 IITMLN
+125 IVTMLN
-131 ASNPDNAAR
+131 ASNPDNATR
-140 LSTARITNIIP
+140 LSTARITNIVP
-151 HTARTLEYIQAF
+151 SNARNLADIQAF

-175 EEQYRADRSSGQLMF
+175 EVQYRADRSSGQLMF
-190 LSTGTLANT
+190 LPTGTLANT
-199 IKNMLLQTIS
+199 IKNMLLQTIPD
-209 NSDPQKKAML
+209 SDPKKKAML
-219 NSGEVLGIEP
+219 DSGEVLGIEP
-229 NTAVRVPEVTGFK
+229 GTAVRVPEVTGFK

-259 KTPDNKIIFSLVTG
+259 KTPDNKIAFSLVT
-273 NTLEDTVLNMLLQ
+273 
-286 TIPDNDPRKK
+286 R
-296 AMLDSGEVFG
+296 
-306 IEPNTAVRVPEVT
+306 
-319 GFKLSYTY
+319 
-327 NGDTYESEYKV
+327 
-338 SKTPD
+338 
-343 NKIAFSP
+343 
-350 VTGNT
+350 NT

-391 EANTLDKVK
+391 EANALDKVK

-447 FANDAPMTTWLNNVK
+447 FVNDAPMTAWLNNVK
-462 IEDITPVEG
+462 IGNITPVEG
-471 TQGESLQEIESFTA
+471 TQGESLQEIASFTA

-508 SVEDDIYK
+508 SIENDIYK

-531 SKITITD
+531 SKITVTD

-544 VKFVDVNSFVLTRN
+544 VKFINVNSFVLTRN

-591 LKKLVSAMDL
+591 LKKLVSSMDL

-642 MRGGKPVTLRIEDM
+642 MKGGKPVTLRIEDM

-680 STQIKDILQDK
+680 STQIKNIMQDK

-714 ITGVKNQSGVIKFA
+714 IVGVKDQSGVIKFA

>member
-125 IITMLN
+125 IVTMLN
-131 ASNPDNAAR
+131 ASNPDNATR
-140 LSTARITNIIP
+140 LSTARITNIVP
-151 HTARTLEYIQAF
+151 SNARNLADIQAF

-190 LSTGTLANT
+190 LPTGTLANT
-199 IKNMLLQTIS
+199 IKNMLLQTIPD
-209 NSDPQKKAML
+209 SDPKKKAML
-219 NSGEVLGIEP
+219 DSGEVLGIEP

-242 LSYVYNGDIYE
+242 LSYIYNGDIYE
-253 PEYKVS
+253 PEY
-259 KTPDNKIIFSLVTG
+259 T
-273 NTLEDTVLNMLLQ
+273 
-286 TIPDNDPRKK
+286 
-296 AMLDSGEVFG
+296 
-306 IEPNTAVRVPEVT
+306 
-319 GFKLSYTY
+319 
-327 NGDTYESEYKV
+327 V

-343 NKIAFSP
+343 NKIAFSL
-350 VTGNT
+350 VTRNT

-447 FANDAPMTTWLNNVK
+447 FVNDAPMTAWLNNVK
-462 IEDITPVEG
+462 IGNITPVEG
-471 TQGESLQEIESFTA
+471 TQGESLQEIASFTA

-508 SVEDDIYK
+508 SVENDIYK

-531 SKITITD
+531 SKITVTD

-544 VKFVDVNSFVLTRN
+544 VKFINVNSFVLTRN

-591 LKKLVSAMDL
+591 LKKLVSSMDL

-642 MRGGKPVTLRIEDM
+642 MKGGKPVTLRIEDM

-680 STQIKDILQDK
+680 STQIKNIMQDK

-714 ITGVKNQSGVIKFA
+714 IVGVKDQSGVIKFA